1 MATGHASENALY
13 VALPCSTCPIKKA
26 LSLRWQT
33 YGLLED
39 ILSLHSFMC
48 FLILF
53 IEKNMHR
60 SRKFNTNSKMYGT
73 DVLMIRY
80 ALFPNDHLFVMYC
93 FNVHRYCEVN
103 TT

>member
-39 ILSLHSFMC
+39 IPSLHSFMC

-53 IEKNMHR
+53 IEKTCTAVESSILTVKCMEPT
-60 SRKFNTNSKMYGT
+60 F
-73 DVLMIRY
+73 L
-80 ALFPNDHLFVMYC
+80 
-93 FNVHRYCEVN
+93 
-103 TT
+103 